1 PLLAVLTSPPPDTVT
16 LLVTLAGALL
26 ATVTVKVI
34 VELLPAA
41 REVDRVQVSV
51 AGPVAGSV
59 TQLQF
64 VPLIAVAVRPAGS
77 VSVTVI
83 VPLVAV
89 PPLLVTTMLYV
100 APVWPTL
107 KLTLWLLVMVRSG
120 GVLIVVG
127 SVAVLFA
134 VFVSPPPETVAVLVT
149 LAGASLAT
157 FSVRVIT
164 GYLVPPA
171 RASDRVQVSG
181 AKVQDQPDPVI
192 AVAVKPVGSVSAT
205 VTRAVVLETVPLLL
219 TVIV

>member
-1 PLLAVLTSPPPDTVT
+1 MAAVCPRVKLPAWVFEIVRSGWSMFVRSLSLLLTMLTSPPPDTVT

-59 TQLQF
+59 AQLQF

-89 PPLLVTTMLYV
+89 PPLLVTTTLYV
-100 APVWPTL
+100 APV
-107 KLTLWLLVMVRSG
+107 
-120 GVLIVVG
+120 
-127 SVAVLFA
+127 
-134 VFVSPPPETVAVLVT
+134 
-149 LAGASLAT
+149 
-157 FSVRVIT
+157 
-164 GYLVPPA
+164 
-171 RASDRVQVSG
+171 
-181 AKVQDQPDPVI
+181 
-192 AVAVKPVGSVSAT
+192 
-205 VTRAVVLETVPLLL
+205 
-219 TVIV
+219 